1 MYRASVSAALG
12 VVALAAIVVAP
23 PTAAAAPVRPQRSS
37 CTMSMIAPP
46 GHDATQA
53 ATCGGIGT
61 TVDAKMYYS
70 WGVPSESSGRA
81 CVEALGYERLVGPV
95 PPGQP
100 PPAHEKWYSLGCG
113 TGGGRATGV
122 PWGNRVAVPKI
133 RARSMNVPL
142 GCPVNWQVG

>member
-1 MYRASVSAALG
+1 MYRWLTAGLG
-12 VVALAAIVVAP
+12 IVALAAMLTP
-23 PTAAAAPVRPQRSS
+23 QTADASPRLPHHSS

-46 GHDATQA
+46 GHDATQN

-61 TVDAKMYYS
+61 TADAKMYYS

-81 CVEALGYERLVGPV
+81 CVEALGYERLIGPV

-113 TGGGRATGV
+113 TSSDRAIGV
-122 PWGNRVAVPKI
+122 PWGNRIAVPKI